1 MYRLIIDSS
10 TKIMYVGLTQNLN
23 LIDKKIRIAKRD
35 HAKYL
40 VDEIDQLLSKNNL
53 KITDIKEIIVGN
65 GPGSYTGLRVAGMVA
80 KMLAYI
86 KNIILKEV
94 ASPFFLTSGYEEKVT
109 GLIDARRN
117 QFFMGTYDN
126 LTTVIPEQIGQL
138 DDFYTNND
146 FLESRKVLIDEN
158 NYLIDAAKIILKATI
173 VEDVHSYTPNYIRK
187 TEAER
192 NYDQKSEI

>member
-1 MYRLIIDSS
+1 
-10 TKIMYVGLTQNLN
+10 
-23 LIDKKIRIAKRD
+23 
-35 HAKYL
+35 
-40 VDEIDQLLSKNNL
+40 
-53 KITDIKEIIVGN
+53 
-65 GPGSYTGLRVAGMVA
+65 
-80 KMLAYI
+80 
-86 KNIILKEV
+86 
-94 ASPFFLTSGYEEKVT
+94 
-109 GLIDARRN
+109 
-117 QFFMGTYDN
+117 MGTYDN

>member
-10 TKIMYVGLTQNLN
+10 TKVMYVGLTLDLD

-40 VDEIDQLLSKNNL
+40 VDEIDQLLKRNDL
-53 KITDIKEIIVGN
+53 KIANISEIIVGN

-80 KMLAYI
+80 KMLAYT

-94 ASPFFLTSGYEEKVT
+94 ASPFFLTSGNQEKVT
-109 GLIDARRN
+109 GLIDARGN

-138 DDFYTNND
+138 DDFYSDKD
-146 FLESRKVLIDEN
+146 FLESRKVLLDEK
-158 NYLIDAAKIILKATI
+158 NYLVDAKKIILKSTI
-173 VEDVHSYTPNYIRK
+173 VDDVHSYIPNYIRK